1 LQQQVLQW
9 AGEPPIIIV
18 DHRLAFIGFI
28 LGGTA
33 VVLAILTAVIH
44 EAKPG
49 PGGVLKLELPPAAS
63 Q

>member
-1 LQQQVLQW
+1 
-9 AGEPPIIIV
+9 V

-44 EAKPG
+44 EANPG
-49 PGGVLKLELPPAAS
+49 PGGVLKLELPAAAS